1 MENSGKK
8 MQNKIGSSIKYGL
21 LGEVR
26 IFFYRK
32 YHVTLKYEN
41 CYFYRVIG
49 NITKNYNCRSPFTKK
64 EGQILLH
71 FHKDSKK
78 Y

>member
-41 CYFYRVIG
+41 CDFYRVRG
-49 NITKNYNCRSPFTKK
+49 NITKK

>member
-26 IFFYRK
+26 IFFYRE

-41 CYFYRVIG
+41 CDFYRVRG
-49 NITKNYNCRSPFTKK
+49 NITKN
-64 EGQILLH
+64 
-71 FHKDSKK
+71 
-78 Y
+78 

>member
-26 IFFYRK
+26 IFSI
-32 YHVTLKYEN
+32 EN
-41 CYFYRVIG
+41 TMLR
-49 NITKNYNCRSPFTKK
+49 
-64 EGQILLH
+64 
-71 FHKDSKK
+71 
-78 Y
+78 

>member
-26 IFFYRK
+26 IFYRK
-32 YHVTLKYEN
+32 YDVTLKYKS
-41 CYFYRVIG
+41 CDFYRVRS
-49 NITKNYNCRSPFTKK
+49 NITKKLELQK
-64 EGQILLH
+64 L
-71 FHKDSKK
+71 FHKKRGGKFVTFSQR
-78 Y
+78 